1 MTVYIRKVDENKNK
15 NTVTITM
22 SVKVNDKQLL
32 KNYAKYG
39 KILKG

>member
-15 NTVTITM
+15 NTVTRTM

-32 KNYAKYG
+32 ENYAKYG
-39 KILKG
+39 KILKD